1 MSISVVFTKFENL
14 LNDIKNKMRDQEG
27 LSTQEIQE
35 KTDQV
40 IFRAQEIVNSHA
52 LSI

>member
-1 MSISVVFTKFENL
+1 M
-14 LNDIKNKMRDQEG
+14 NDIKNKMRDQEG

-35 KTDQV
+35 KADQV
-40 IFRAQEIVNSHA
+40 ITRAQEIVNSHA